1 MLRAAMLI
9 CAVALLITAA
19 PAMASCDED
28 TIDTVSSDGDLII
41 LSSGDAFDVAAGDD
55 ATASTWNEG
64 DNVLM
69 CGDVIINKDDSG
81 AKVAVS
87 PH

>member
-1 MLRAAMLI
+1 MLRAATLI
-9 CAVALLITAA
+9 CAVALLMSAV

-28 TIDTVSSDGDLII
+28 TIDTVSEDGDLIV
-41 LSSGDAFDVAAGDD
+41 LSSGDGFDVAAGDEP
-55 ATASTWNEG
+55 TASTWNEG
-64 DNVLM
+64 DNVLI

-81 AKVAVS
+81 AKVGVS

>member
-1 MLRAAMLI
+1 MRHR
-9 CAVALLITAA
+9 TPDDRH
-19 PAMASCDED
+19 PATASCDED
-28 TIDTVSSDGDLII
+28 TIDTVSEDGDFIV
-41 LSSGDAFDVAAGDD
+41 LSSGDSFDVASGDE

-64 DNVLM
+64 DSVLM

-81 AKVAVS
+81 AKVGVA

>member
-28 TIDTVSSDGDLII
+28 TIDTVSSDGDLVI

-64 DNVLM
+64 DSVLM

>member
-1 MLRAAMLI
+1 MLRAASLV
-9 CAVALLITAA
+9 CAITILMTAA

-28 TIDTVSSDGDLII
+28 TIDTVSEDGDVII

-81 AKVAVS
+81 AKVGVS

>member
-1 MLRAAMLI
+1 MLRAASLI
-9 CAVALLITAA
+9 CAVALLMAAA

-41 LSSGDAFDVAAGDD
+41 LSSGDAYDVAAGDD
-55 ATASTWNEG
+55 ETASTWNEG